1 MFLLTKVLK
10 RMIRRGTLTLIGPQ
24 GQRVAIGDG
33 NDPKVVVRLHDA
45 ATLRRIG
52 LNPGVAVG
60 EAYMEGKLTVE
71 NATIYQLIE
80 LAMMNAS
87 WGDVDFSTRIGGLF
101 RRLGRRLQQ
110 FNPATRSKQNVAHHY
125 DLSDQL
131 YELFLDADRQYS
143 CAYFG
148 SPSDTIDTAQ
158 QRKKR
163 HIAAKLRLEPGMR
176 VLDIGSGWGGLSLY
190 LANAADVEVVG
201 CTLSEEQLK
210 VSQAR
215 ATAQGLDSRVQFVL
229 QDYRSLD
236 AQFDRIVSV
245 GMFEHVGINHYDAFF
260 QKCRQLMKKDG
271 VALLHTIGRSDGP
284 GSTNGWIR
292 KYIFP
297 GGYSPA
303 LSEVV
308 PVMERQR
315 LMVTD
320 VEVLRLH
327 YAETLK
333 AWQDRFQANR
343 DKVKALYDER
353 FCRMWEFYLAA
364 SEATF
369 RYGGHVVFQIQFARD
384 VNALPITRDYMVEW
398 ERAHAPAAARDIA
411 AD

>member
-10 RMIRRGTLTLIGPQ
+10 KMIRRGTLTVIGPR
-24 GQRVAIGDG
+24 GQRVEIGDG
-33 NDPKVVVRLHDA
+33 GEPRVTVRLHDT
-45 ATLRRIG
+45 ATINRIG

-60 EAYMEGKLTVE
+60 EAYMDGRLTVE

-87 WGDVDFSTRIGGLF
+87 WGDIDFSTRLGALF
-101 RRLGRRLQQ
+101 RRVGRRIQQ
-110 FNPATRSKQNVAHHY
+110 FNPVGRSKQNVAHHY

-148 SPSDTIDTAQ
+148 SPSDTIDAAQ
-158 QRKKR
+158 ERKKR

-176 VLDIGSGWGGLSLY
+176 VLDIGSGWGGLGLY
-190 LANAADVEVVG
+190 LAKTAGVEVLG
-201 CTLSEEQLK
+201 CTLSEEQHK

-215 ATAQGLDSRVQFVL
+215 AKAQGLDGQVQFVL
-229 QDYRSLD
+229 QDYRQLAS
-236 AQFDRIVSV
+236 QFDRIVSV
-245 GMFEHVGINHYDAFF
+245 GMFEHVGVNHYDAYFN
-260 QKCRQLMKKDG
+260 KCRELLKRDG

-284 GSTNGWIR
+284 GTTNGWIR

-303 LSEVV
+303 LSEIL

-333 AWQDRFQANR
+333 AWQERFQTNR
-343 DKVKALYDER
+343 DKVRALYDER

-369 RYGGHVVFQIQFARD
+369 RYGGHAVFQVQFARD
-384 VNALPITRDYMVEW
+384 VNTLPITRDYMFEW

>member
-10 RMIRRGTLTLIGPQ
+10 KMIQRGTLTLIGPR
-24 GQRVAIGDG
+24 GERVVVGDG
-33 NDPKVVVRLHDA
+33 NEPQVTVRLHDT
-45 ATLRRIG
+45 ATMTRIG

-60 EAYMEGKLTVE
+60 EAYMNGKLTVE

-80 LAMMNAS
+80 LAMVNVG
-87 WGDVDFSTRIGGLF
+87 WGDVDFSNKWGALIRGI
-101 RRLGRRLQQ
+101 GRRFQQ
-110 FNPATRSKQNVAHHY
+110 YNPISRSKQNVAHHY

-148 SPSDTIDTAQ
+148 GPSDTIDTAQ
-158 QRKKR
+158 ERKKR

-176 VLDIGSGWGGLSLY
+176 VLDIGSGWGGLGLY
-190 LANAADVEVVG
+190 LAKTAGVEVLG
-201 CTLSEEQLK
+201 CTLSEEQHK

-215 ATAQGLDSRVQFVL
+215 AKQQGVDGRVQFVL
-229 QDYRSLD
+229 QDYRQLNS
-236 AQFDRIVSV
+236 QFDRIVSV
-245 GMFEHVGINHYDAFF
+245 GMFEHVGVNHYDAFF
-260 QKCRQLMKKDG
+260 GKCRELLKQDG
-271 VALLHTIGRSDGP
+271 VALLHSIGRSDGP
-284 GSTNGWIR
+284 GATNGWIR

-303 LSEVV
+303 LSEIV

-315 LMVTD
+315 LMITD
-320 VEVLRLH
+320 VEVLRMH

-333 AWQDRFQANR
+333 AWQERFQANR
-343 DKVKALYDER
+343 EKVKALYDER

-384 VNALPITRDYMVEW
+384 VNALPITRDYMVDW
-398 ERAHAPAAARDIA
+398 ERAHAPTAARDIA